1 MTFERY
7 RQIFQNRSFALF
19 WSGFSFSVLGDAMT
33 RVALTWF
40 VYQTTGSAE
49 ALGWLMLCYTGP
61 IVVGG
66 LMAGSLLDRFDR
78 RAVMMA
84 DNIVR
89 GVAVALIPLLYAV
102 GWLALWHIYAV
113 AAVYGLLMM

>member
-7 RQIFQNRSFALF
+7 RQIFQNKSFALF

-33 RVALTWF
+33 RVALTWY
-40 VYQTTGSAE
+40 VYEVTGSAE

-66 LMAGSLLDRFDR
+66 LIAGWLLDRFDR

-84 DNIVR
+84 DNLAR
-89 GVAVALIPLLYAV
+89 GAAVVLIPLLHAM
-102 GWLALWHIYAV
+102 GRLAIWHIYLV
-113 AAVYGLLMM
+113 AAVYGL